1 MLNLDVDGYT
11 KPQII
16 LRKMQKD
23 DNLLKTN
30 KRILKPK
37 YKLSGS
43 LVFTFSLPGELK
55 LSVFRHITIPLQQTL

>member
-1 MLNLDVDGYT
+1 
-11 KPQII
+11 
-16 LRKMQKD
+16 MQKD